1 MELVFCGMNSAI
13 LQTTQV
19 KNTWRNMHTDE
30 YLTDSGAINSESGG
44 IQTFYVTYI
53 FLSACEEKSDKQIC
67 NANKSSHEI
76 SDIQEVTYCFQVPFQ
91 QLCC

>member
-30 YLTDSGAINSESGG
+30 YLTDSGAVNLESGD

-53 FLSACEEKSDKQIC
+53 FLSACEEKSDKQIRSE
-67 NANKSSHEI
+67 NKSSHEI